1 MSELEINTKMRG
13 YHEGDEPEAHG
24 LSGVSPAPA
33 KGLTAEKPPQS
44 SYVREWSTNAPGT
57 KGTTHDG
64 VEYECS
70 PRGEMIALNKPMSR
84 RKRQRLGLEPR

>member
-1 MSELEINTKMRG
+1 MHGLADGEVPGGTE
-13 YHEGDEPEAHG
+13 G

-33 KGLTAEKPPQS
+33 KGLSAEKPPQS

-70 PRGEMIALNKPMSR
+70 PRGEMIALNKRMSR